1 MTTALQVNS
10 GDDDADS
17 AFGMIRDVTGI
28 SVATSLTCDG
38 SILTSGLGTD
48 ISDESKVRN
57 MAEEK
62 KPFQRLPT
70 DVVPRNY
77 KVELQPNL
85 STFIFKGKLEITAEV
100 ANTLA
105 ICSVSLA
112 WYCLYVCVFIYVY
125 R

>member
-1 MTTALQVNS
+1 
-10 GDDDADS
+10 
-17 AFGMIRDVTGI
+17 
-28 SVATSLTCDG
+28 
-38 SILTSGLGTD
+38 
-48 ISDESKVRN
+48 

-100 ANTLA
+100 AKHYT
-105 ICSVSLA
+105 VSLA
-112 WYCLYVCVFIYVY
+112 SSLLLVCVCVCMYLCV
-125 R
+125 